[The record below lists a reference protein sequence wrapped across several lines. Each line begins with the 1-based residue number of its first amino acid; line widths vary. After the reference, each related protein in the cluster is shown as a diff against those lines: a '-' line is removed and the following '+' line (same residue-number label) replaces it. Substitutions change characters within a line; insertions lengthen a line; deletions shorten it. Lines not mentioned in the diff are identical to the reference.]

1 MIFFEFFRWFG
12 LITAYPVQWLFFK
25 RKTYC
30 ENNNKK
36 LKKLKG
42 GGLVISNHFSVLDY
56 MMNIFAVMPRKLN
69 VVAAELAFRNPF
81 IRFGMRF
88 FGGIQANRVSKSL
101 KFVDECVEVIDK
113 GQLVQIFPEGHN
125 TPDGT
130 IQEFKTT
137 YIMIAHRANAPIIPI
152 VTDGNY
158 GFFKR
163 ASIII
168 GEPIYLVD
176 FCPDGNMTAE
186 RIDQINRVI
195 HKKMCILK
203 DTLDELNGRKKHDNI

>member
-1 MIFFEFFRWFG
+1 MIYEFFRWFG
-12 LITAYPVQWLFFK
+12 LITAYPVQLLFFK

-30 ENNNKK
+30 ENGNKR
-36 LKKLKG
+36 LKRIKG
-42 GGLVISNHFSVLDY
+42 GALIISNHFSVLDY

-69 VVAAELAFRNPF
+69 VVAAELAFKNPF
-81 IRFGMRF
+81 VRFGMRF

-101 KFVDECVEVIDK
+101 KFVDESAAVINK

-130 IQEFKTT
+130 VKDFKTT

-152 VTDGNY
+152 VSDGNY

-168 GEPIYLVD
+168 GEPIYLMD
-176 FCPDGNMTAE
+176 FCPDGNMSAE
-186 RIDQINRVI
+186 KVSQINEAIRNKVRELRTTI
-195 HKKMCILK
+195 
-203 DTLDELNGRKKHDNI
+203 DELNGR

>member
-1 MIFFEFFRWFG
+1 MIYEFFRWFG
-12 LITAYPVQWLFFK
+12 LITAYPVQLLFFK

-30 ENNNKK
+30 ENGNKR
-36 LKKLKG
+36 LKRIKG
-42 GGLVISNHFSVLDY
+42 GALIISNHFSVLDY

-69 VVAAELAFRNPF
+69 VVAAELAFKNPF
-81 IRFGMRF
+81 VRFGMRF

-101 KFVDECVEVIDK
+101 KFVDESAAVINK

-130 IQEFKTT
+130 IKDFKTT

-152 VTDGNY
+152 VSDGNY

-168 GEPIYLVD
+168 GEPIYLMD
-176 FCPDGNMTAE
+176 FCPEGNMSAE
-186 RIDQINRVI
+186 KVSQINEAIRNKVCELRATI
-195 HKKMCILK
+195 
-203 DTLDELNGRKKHDNI
+203 DELNGR

>member
-1 MIFFEFFRWFG
+1 MIFEFFRWFG
-12 LITAYPVQWLFFK
+12 LITAYPLQLLFFK
-25 RKTYC
+25 RKTYY
-30 ENNNKK
+30 ENGNKK
-36 LKKLKG
+36 LKKIKG
-42 GGLVISNHFSVLDY
+42 GALIISNHYSVFDY

-69 VVAAELAFRNPF
+69 VVAAELAFRNPW
-81 IRFGMRF
+81 ITFGMRF

-101 KFVDECVEVIDK
+101 KFVDESVALIDK

-125 TPDGT
+125 TDDGT
-130 IQEFKTT
+130 VKPFRTT
-137 YIMIAHRANAPIIPI
+137 YLMIAHRANAPIIPI
-152 VTDGNY
+152 VTNGNY

-186 RIDQINRVI
+186 RIEQINQII
-195 HKKMCILK
+195 HKKVCDLRE
-203 DTLDELNGRKKHDNI
+203 TLNDLTKK

>member
-1 MIFFEFFRWFG
+1 MIFEFFRWFG
-12 LITAYPVQWLFFK
+12 LITAYPVQLLFFK

-30 ENNNKK
+30 ENGNKH
-36 LKKLKG
+36 LKKIKG
-42 GGLVISNHFSVLDY
+42 GALIISNHFNVLDY

-69 VVAAELAFRNPF
+69 VVAAELAFRNPL
-81 IRFGMRF
+81 ITFGMRF

-101 KFVDECVEVIDK
+101 DFVDESVAVINK

-130 IQEFKTT
+130 VQEFKTT

-152 VTDGNY
+152 VSDGNY

-168 GEPIYLVD
+168 GEPIYLID

-186 RIDQINRVI
+186 KVAQINLAIR
-195 HKKMCILK
+195 KKVCELK
-203 DTLDELNGRKKHDNI
+203 DTLDAINKK